1 MRTIL
6 LVLAVASIGSD
17 VAFAAED
24 KAGKPQADA
33 KRVDEINQLVG
44 RLNADRAPERDDAE
58 KKLLELTGASAAQSD
73 RVLEALPKDSDQMPL
88 ALRDRLARI
97 RQQLEDRAAKISTA
111 ATTLTLSAKEMPLAE
126 VIAAIEKQT
135 GNRLINNS
143 DQQGGEGRKV
153 NASIEL
159 KNEQFWPALDKI
171 LDKVML
177 GAYPYS
183 GKDTLSIVGRDPV
196 DRPRFGHATYQGP
209 FRLEVT
215 DVQADRNL
223 RQPKQ
228 TSLKLQLE
236 VAWEPRLRPIAISQP
251 VGDVNAT
258 TEEGTALAAS
268 QQQPS
273 FDVEVPAGTQAAEI
287 SLSFDLPARE
297 VKKIKTLHGKLHA
310 LVPGRQVKFR
320 FTDLANATGK
330 THRQGGVQVTLDE
343 VRKNNAVWEVH
354 MSFALDEDNGALQ
367 SHRDWVLQ
375 NLSYMLDKAGKQI
388 DNGGLETTRQTKSDV
403 GVVYIFDLPEGLEG
417 MTWVYET
424 PAAIVELP
432 IEYDIKDIELP

>member
-1 MRTIL
+1 
-6 LVLAVASIGSD
+6 

-33 KRVDEINQLVG
+33 KLVDEINQLVG

-177 GAYPYS
+177 GA
-183 GKDTLSIVGRDPV
+183 
-196 DRPRFGHATYQGP
+196 
-209 FRLEVT
+209 
-215 DVQADRNL
+215 
-223 RQPKQ
+223 
-228 TSLKLQLE
+228 
-236 VAWEPRLRPIAISQP
+236 
-251 VGDVNAT
+251 
-258 TEEGTALAAS
+258 
-268 QQQPS
+268 
-273 FDVEVPAGTQAAEI
+273 
-287 SLSFDLPARE
+287 
-297 VKKIKTLHGKLHA
+297 
-310 LVPGRQVKFR
+310 
-320 FTDLANATGK
+320 
-330 THRQGGVQVTLDE
+330 
-343 VRKNNAVWEVH
+343 
-354 MSFALDEDNGALQ
+354 
-367 SHRDWVLQ
+367 
-375 NLSYMLDKAGKQI
+375 
-388 DNGGLETTRQTKSDV
+388 
-403 GVVYIFDLPEGLEG
+403 
-417 MTWVYET
+417 
-424 PAAIVELP
+424 
-432 IEYDIKDIELP
+432 